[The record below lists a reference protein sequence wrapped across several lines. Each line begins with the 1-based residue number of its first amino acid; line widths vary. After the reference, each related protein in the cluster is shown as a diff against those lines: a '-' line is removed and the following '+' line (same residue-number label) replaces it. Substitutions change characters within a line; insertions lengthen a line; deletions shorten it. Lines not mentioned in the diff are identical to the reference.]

1 MTRNI
6 EPVYKKIISAASV
19 ITLSLVVAS
28 CSHDGKLS
36 SVRDGSTTSSSDSYT
51 YTVRGK
57 QYRVDKGIKRY
68 SKEGIAS
75 WYGPGFHGKK
85 TANGEIYNQNAMT
98 AAHKTLPLGSVV
110 EVRNLDNGKKIT
122 VRINDRGPFIDGRII
137 DLSKKGAERIGMIES
152 GIAKVK
158 VTLVKT
164 AGGEPADR
172 ALEIEETVL
181 ASSDSGASRYT
192 AMD

>member
-1 MTRNI
+1 MN
-6 EPVYKKIISAASV
+6 KKILSV
-19 ITLSLVVAS
+19 LPMTALFLIVAS
-28 CSHDGKLS
+28 CGHNGKLS
-36 SVRDGSTTSSSDSYT
+36 SVGGGTQKKGSSSNSYT

-57 QYRVDKGIKRY
+57 QYTVDKSVRRY

-98 AAHKTLPLGSVV
+98 AAHKTLPLGSIV
-110 EVRNLDNGKKIT
+110 EVRNLNNGKKIT
-122 VRINDRGPFIDGRII
+122 VRINDRGPFIEGRII
-137 DLSKKGAERIGMIES
+137 DLSKKGAEKLGMLES
-152 GIAKVK
+152 GIAKVR

-164 AGGEPADR
+164 ASGDR
-172 ALEIEETVL
+172 ADEVLTIDEITL
-181 ASSDSGASRYT
+181 ASSDGESRYT

>member
-1 MTRNI
+1 M
-6 EPVYKKIISAASV
+6 YKKIISATSIV
-19 ITLSLVVAS
+19 TLSLMVAS

-36 SVRDGSTTSSSDSYT
+36 SVKGGGVSSSSDYYT

-57 QYRVDKGIKRY
+57 QYRVDKGVRRY

-110 EVRNLDNGKKIT
+110 EVRNLENGKKIT

-137 DLSKKGAERIGMIES
+137 DLSKKGAERIGMLES

-164 AGGEPADR
+164 ASGEIADQ
-172 ALEIEETVL
+172 ALEVEETML

-192 AMD
+192 ATD

>member
-1 MTRNI
+1 MN
-6 EPVYKKIISAASV
+6 KKILSVASV
-19 ITLSLVVAS
+19 MISSLVLAS
-28 CSHDGKLS
+28 CGHNGKLS
-36 SVRDGSTTSSSDSYT
+36 SVYGGGTSDSSSGFYT

-57 QYRVDKGIKRY
+57 QYTVDKNIRRY
-68 SKEGIAS
+68 SREGIAS

-110 EVRNLDNGKKIT
+110 EVKNLNNGKKIT

-137 DLSKKGAERIGMIES
+137 DLSKKGAQKLGMLDS
-152 GIAKVK
+152 GIARVR

-164 AGGEPADR
+164 ASNENA
-172 ALEIEETVL
+172 EISPFVDEVVV
-181 ASSDSGASRYT
+181 ASSDGESRYT
-192 AMD
+192 SID

>member
-1 MTRNI
+1 MM
-6 EPVYKKIISAASV
+6 A
-19 ITLSLVVAS
+19 LSLLVTS
-28 CSHDGKLS
+28 CAHNGKLS
-36 SVRDGSTTSSSDSYT
+36 SVTNSSGGKSSNSYT

-57 QYRVDKGIKRY
+57 QYTVDKSVRRY

-110 EVRNLDNGKKIT
+110 EVKNLENGKKII
-122 VRINDRGPFIDGRII
+122 VRINDRGPFIHGRII
-137 DLSKKGAERIGMIES
+137 DLSKKGAAKLGMLDS
-152 GIAKVK
+152 GIAKVR

-164 AGGEPADR
+164 ASGENADKV
-172 ALEIEETVL
+172 LTIEETVV
-181 ASSDSGASRYT
+181 ASSDSSENRYA

>member
-1 MTRNI
+1 M
-6 EPVYKKIISAASV
+6 YKKILSIL
-19 ITLSLVVAS
+19 ILSLITSS
-28 CSHDGKLS
+28 CGHNGKLS
-36 SVRDGSTTSSSDSYT
+36 SVTNSSGSSPSDSYT

-57 QYRVDKGIKRY
+57 QYRVNKNIRRY
-68 SKEGIAS
+68 SEEGIAS

-110 EVRNLDNGKKIT
+110 EVKNLSNGKKIT
-122 VRINDRGPFIDGRII
+122 VRINDRGPFIKGRII
-137 DLSKKGAERIGMIES
+137 DLSKKGAARLNMLDS
-152 GIAKVK
+152 GVAKVR

-164 AGGEPADR
+164 ASGEPADR
-172 ALEIEETVL
+172 ILTIEETVI
-181 ASSDSGASRYT
+181 ASSDSTENRYA